1 MLTGTG
7 LGNDFLFAHKLGQQC
22 LTNGVVDLVR
32 TGVVQVFTLQINLR
46 TTTMGGQSLGQIQ
59 RRRTADIM
67 GQVFI
72 ESGLKIGIVTQF
84 FVGCFQ
90 LIKRSAQGFRN
101 KAAAMNT
108 KMATRIRQVEIKRIV
123 GRHST
128 PH

>member
-1 MLTGTG
+1 
-7 LGNDFLFAHKLGQQC
+7 
-22 LTNGVVDLVR
+22 
-32 TGVVQVFTLQINLR
+32 
-46 TTTMGGQSLGQIQ
+46 
-59 RRRTADIM
+59 M

-72 ESGLKIGIVTQF
+72 ESGLKIGIFTQF

-108 KMATRIRQVEIKRIV
+108 KMATRIGQVEIKRIV